1 MTDYKKPHHTFIMK
15 DQKGIV
21 KMDKNVFWENLTSAE
36 TVCGSARAL
45 LQQCGQAFEF
55 TAKGLMQIRNE
66 DGESEAVRWIRENY
80 DLVSDLVHGAE
91 LLVQYSESILDV
103 LSREE
108 RRETIFH
115 G

>member
-1 MTDYKKPHHTFIMK
+1 MK

-21 KMDKNVFWENLTSAE
+21 KMERTVFWENLVSAE
-36 TVCGSARAL
+36 EICGSAKAL
-45 LQQCGQAFEF
+45 LQQCCQTFEF
-55 TAKGLMQIRNE
+55 TAKGLMQTRND
-66 DGESEAVRWIRENY
+66 DGESEAIRWIRENY
-80 DLVSDLVHGAE
+80 DLVSDLVHGAG